1 MKRIL
6 VVDDDRN
13 AMNGL
18 SALLEMD
25 GYEVLGFTS
34 SEDALQR
41 LQSEEH
47 FDAVITDL
55 EMPKV
60 HGLEMVRAART
71 GARELPVIVV
81 TAYVNSPASK
91 SAFALGAKAVLNKP
105 LKYDT
110 LLEALPPP

>member
-1 MKRIL
+1 ML
-6 VVDDDRN
+6 VVEDDLLFRASLCELLGSIGVEARPVGDAQQAVR
-13 AMNGL
+13 
-18 SALLEMD
+18 ALRAHD
-25 GYEVLGFTS
+25 
-34 SEDALQR
+34 
-41 LQSEEH
+41 

-55 EMPKV
+55 EMPRV